1 MINLIIQ
8 SFNYVTRDFY
18 FWPSMT
24 FTTMVGIFIG
34 AVIYDGDLKQVRKG
48 LVALASYVILLAI
61 VNLSRVI
68 PEISIVP
75 NPYKSVAGIVTMV
88 LVTIFYLLGMW
99 LGVKI
104 TKHAHKGR
112 TDLGI

>member
-1 MINLIIQ
+1 MIDIILQ
-8 SFNYVTRDFY
+8 AFKYVTSDFY

-34 AVIYDGDLKQVRKG
+34 AVIYDGDVREVRKG
-48 LVALASYVILLAI
+48 LIALASYVLLLAT
-61 VNLSRVI
+61 VNLTRVI
-68 PEISIVP
+68 PEIGAASV
-75 NPYKSVAGIVTMV
+75 PYKPIAGIVTMI
-88 LVTIFYLLGMW
+88 LVTVFYLFGMW

-104 TKHAHKGR
+104 TKRAHKGR